1 MKGEIRMKIVRQ
13 QDEKDCGVCSLLSI
27 IRYYKGNVPL
37 EQLRLDARTNNEG
50 TTALNLVLASQKY
63 GFDAVGMKVENLNDI
78 KRLPAIAHLNL
89 KKGYSHY
96 VVIEKVTKD
105 KIILMDPA
113 KGKVVKFLWEFQ
125 KEWSGVVLIFYP
137 KQKIMVL
144 KNDVTLFTIFKKV
157 FISEKNLIKII
168 VLVSF
173 LLTIFTIALG
183 YYFQMFNSLY
193 LNKYPINYL
202 KVLVL
207 VFAIFTCFKL
217 FLTYYRSYLENHL
230 NKNIDCLITSDFLKH
245 LFNLPLN
252 VITSRK
258 SGEILSRVNEL
269 TSIKGLI
276 TEIFITYT
284 LDFLIVVITTFLLIR
299 ISSKLFLIL
308 FLTTIFYLFVGII
321 TKKSIFEKAYQNIS
335 IESEFNNTVL
345 ENIKMINSIKNL
357 DAVDGTLNK
366 IERKLTHY
374 LYDTYK
380 VNTILNKINI
390 FKVSCYEIGFF
401 LINTFGFYFVYK
413 GIINMIDLITF
424 NALLNLYFEPL
435 KNIVDSIP
443 KYSFMK
449 ASITKINDFLGVHA
463 EILGEKTSTDGYD
476 ISINNLNYSYNKYQN
491 VLKSVN
497 LNIKEGEFVLL
508 QGASGSG
515 KSTLCSILNKYITDY
530 SGDILFG
537 KMNYKDLSIKTI
549 RENIVYVGQNENI
562 FTGSIK
568 ENITFGNK
576 VSDLNF
582 DKICKICKVDD
593 VANKKTFSYES
604 LIGSDEGNISGGE
617 KQRIIL
623 ARAVLKDFN
632 VLILDEALS
641 EVDIKLELE
650 ILKSI
655 RENYK
660 DKTIIYISHKK
671 YSNIFDKVINMEAV

>member
-1 MKGEIRMKIVRQ
+1 MKIVRQ

-357 DAVDGTLNK
+357 DVVDGTLNK

-530 SGDILFG
+530 TGDILFG

-568 ENITFGNK
+568 ENITFGHE
-576 VSDLNF
+576 VSDLEFKKVCN
-582 DKICKICKVDD
+582 ICKVDD
-593 VANKKTFSYES
+593 IAYKKTFRYES

-650 ILKSI
+650 ILKNI
-655 RENYK
+655 RDNYK

-671 YSNIFDKVINMEAV
+671 YPNVFDKVISMEAV

>member
-1 MKGEIRMKIVRQ
+1 MKIVRQ

-217 FLTYYRSYLENHL
+217 FLTYYRSYLENYL

-449 ASITKINDFLGVHA
+449 ASITKINDFLGVRA
-463 EILGEKTSTDGYD
+463 EILGEEASTDGYD

-530 SGDILFG
+530 TGDILFG

-593 VANKKTFSYES
+593 VANKKTFRYES

>member
-1 MKGEIRMKIVRQ
+1 MKIVRQ

-113 KGKVVKFLWEFQ
+113 KGRVVKFLWEFQ

-449 ASITKINDFLGVHA
+449 ASITKINDFLGVRA
-463 EILGEKTSTDGYD
+463 EILGEEASTDGYD

-530 SGDILFG
+530 TGDILFG

>member
-1 MKGEIRMKIVRQ
+1 MKIVRQ

-245 LFNLPLN
+245 LFSLPLN

-449 ASITKINDFLGVHA
+449 ASITKINDFLGVRT

-530 SGDILFG
+530 TGDILFG

>member
-1 MKGEIRMKIVRQ
+1 MKIVRQ

-144 KNDVTLFTIFKKV
+144 KNNVTLFTIFKKV

-449 ASITKINDFLGVHA
+449 ASITKINDFLGVRA

-530 SGDILFG
+530 TGDILFG

-549 RENIVYVGQNENI
+549 RDNIVYVGQNENI

-593 VANKKTFSYES
+593 VANKKTFRYES

>member
-1 MKGEIRMKIVRQ
+1 MKIVRQ

-449 ASITKINDFLGVHA
+449 ASITKINDFLGVRA

-530 SGDILFG
+530 TGDILFG

-593 VANKKTFSYES
+593 VANKKTFRYES

>member
-1 MKGEIRMKIVRQ
+1 MKIVRQ

-63 GFDAVGMKVENLNDI
+63 GFDAIGMKVENVNDI

-89 KKGYSHY
+89 EKGYSHY
-96 VVIEKVTKD
+96 VVVEKITKD

-113 KGKVVKFLWEFQ
+113 KGRVVKFLWEFQ

-449 ASITKINDFLGVHA
+449 ASITKINDFLGVRA
-463 EILGEKTSTDGYD
+463 EILGEEASTDGYD

-530 SGDILFG
+530 TGDILFG

-593 VANKKTFSYES
+593 VANKKTFRYES

>member
-1 MKGEIRMKIVRQ
+1 MKIVRQ

-284 LDFLIVVITTFLLIR
+284 LDFLMVVITTFLLIS

-449 ASITKINDFLGVHA
+449 ASITKINDFLGVRA

-530 SGDILFG
+530 TGDILFG

-593 VANKKTFSYES
+593 VANKKTFRYES

-650 ILKSI
+650 ILKNI
-655 RENYK
+655 RDNYK

-671 YSNIFDKVINMEAV
+671 YPNVFDKVISMEAV

>member
-63 GFDAVGMKVENLNDI
+63 GFDAVGMKVENVNDI

-89 KKGYSHY
+89 EKGYSHY
-96 VVIEKVTKD
+96 VVVEKITKD

-113 KGKVVKFLWEFQ
+113 KGRVVKFLWEFQ

-137 KQKIMVL
+137 KQKIIVL
-144 KNDVTLFTIFKKV
+144 KNEVTLFTILKKIFV
-157 FISEKNLIKII
+157 SEKNLIKII

-193 LNKYPINYL
+193 LSKYPINYL

-207 VFAIFTCFKL
+207 VFAIFICFKL

-245 LFNLPLN
+245 LFSLPLN
-252 VITSRK
+252 VINSRK

-284 LDFLIVVITTFLLIR
+284 LDFLLVVITTFLLIS

-308 FLTTIFYLFVGII
+308 FLTTIVYLFIGIM

-335 IESEFNNTVL
+335 IESEFNNTIL

-357 DAVDGTLNK
+357 DAVDDTLKK
-366 IERKLTHY
+366 IERKLAHY

-380 VNTILNKINI
+380 VNIILNKINI

-401 LINTFGFYFVYK
+401 LINTFGFYFVYE
-413 GIINMIDLITF
+413 GIINIVDLITF
-424 NALLNLYFEPL
+424 NTLLNLYFEPL

-449 ASITKINDFLGVHA
+449 ASITKINDFLSVDI
-463 EILGEKTSTDGYD
+463 EKLGKKNVTRGYD
-476 ISINNLNYSYNKYQN
+476 ISINNLSYSYNKYQN
-491 VLKSVN
+491 VLKNVN
-497 LNIKEGEFVLL
+497 LNINEGQFVLL

-537 KMNYKDLSIKTI
+537 TMNYKDLSIKTI
-549 RENIVYVGQNENI
+549 RDNIVYVGQNENI

-568 ENITFGNK
+568 ENITFGHE
-576 VSDLNF
+576 VSDLEFKKVCN
-582 DKICKICKVDD
+582 ICKVDD
-593 VANKKTFSYES
+593 IAYKKTFRYES

-650 ILKSI
+650 ILKNI
-655 RENYK
+655 RDNYK

-671 YSNIFDKVINMEAV
+671 YPNVFDKVISMEAV

>member
-1 MKGEIRMKIVRQ
+1 MKIVRQ

-63 GFDAVGMKVENLNDI
+63 GFDAVGMKVENVNDI

-449 ASITKINDFLGVHA
+449 ASITKINDFLGVRA

-530 SGDILFG
+530 TGDILFG

-593 VANKKTFSYES
+593 VANKKTFRYES

-650 ILKSI
+650 ILKNI
-655 RENYK
+655 RDNYK

-671 YSNIFDKVINMEAV
+671 YPNVFDKVISMEAV

>member
-1 MKGEIRMKIVRQ
+1 MKIVRQ

-284 LDFLIVVITTFLLIR
+284 LDFLIVVITTFLLII

-321 TKKSIFEKAYQNIS
+321 TKKSIFEKAYHNIS
-335 IESEFNNTVL
+335 IESEFNNTIL

-449 ASITKINDFLGVHA
+449 ASITKINDFLGVRA
-463 EILGEKTSTDGYD
+463 EILGEEASTDGYD

-537 KMNYKDLSIKTI
+537 TMNYKDLSIKTI
-549 RENIVYVGQNENI
+549 RDNIVYVGQNENI

-593 VANKKTFSYES
+593 VANKKTFRYES

>member
-27 IRYYKGNVPL
+27 IRYYKGNVSL

-449 ASITKINDFLGVHA
+449 ASITKINDFLGVRA
-463 EILGEKTSTDGYD
+463 EILGEEASTDGYD

-530 SGDILFG
+530 TGDILFG

-655 RENYK
+655 RDNYK

-671 YSNIFDKVINMEAV
+671 YPNVFDKVISMEAV

>member
-1 MKGEIRMKIVRQ
+1 MKIVRQ

-449 ASITKINDFLGVHA
+449 ASITKINDFLGVRA
-463 EILGEKTSTDGYD
+463 EILGEEASTDGYD

-530 SGDILFG
+530 TGDILFG
-537 KMNYKDLSIKTI
+537 TMNYKDLSIKTI
-549 RENIVYVGQNENI
+549 RDNIVYVGQNENI

-593 VANKKTFSYES
+593 VANKKTFRYES

-671 YSNIFDKVINMEAV
+671 YSNIFDKVINMEVV

>member
-1 MKGEIRMKIVRQ
+1 MKIVRQ

-96 VVIEKVTKD
+96 VVIEKITKD

-357 DAVDGTLNK
+357 DAVDDTLKK

-449 ASITKINDFLGVHA
+449 ASITKINDFLGVRA
-463 EILGEKTSTDGYD
+463 EILGEEASTDGYD

-530 SGDILFG
+530 TGDILFG
-537 KMNYKDLSIKTI
+537 TMNYKDLSIKTI
-549 RENIVYVGQNENI
+549 RDNIVYVGQNENI

-593 VANKKTFSYES
+593 VANKKTFRYES

>member
-63 GFDAVGMKVENLNDI
+63 GFDAVGMKVKNVNDI

-89 KKGYSHY
+89 EKGYSHY
-96 VVIEKVTKD
+96 VVVEKITKD

-449 ASITKINDFLGVHA
+449 ASITKINDFLGVRA

-530 SGDILFG
+530 TGDILFG

-593 VANKKTFSYES
+593 VANKKTFRYES

>member
-1 MKGEIRMKIVRQ
+1 MKIVRQ

-96 VVIEKVTKD
+96 VVVEKITKD

-530 SGDILFG
+530 TGDILFG

-549 RENIVYVGQNENI
+549 RENIVYVCQNENI

-593 VANKKTFSYES
+593 VANKKTFRYES

>member
-230 NKNIDCLITSDFLKH
+230 NKNIDCLIS
-245 LFNLPLN
+245 
-252 VITSRK
+252 
-258 SGEILSRVNEL
+258 
-269 TSIKGLI
+269 
-276 TEIFITYT
+276 
-284 LDFLIVVITTFLLIR
+284 LLI
-299 ISSKLFLIL
+299 I
-308 FLTTIFYLFVGII
+308 
-321 TKKSIFEKAYQNIS
+321 
-335 IESEFNNTVL
+335 
-345 ENIKMINSIKNL
+345 
-357 DAVDGTLNK
+357 
-366 IERKLTHY
+366 
-374 LYDTYK
+374 
-380 VNTILNKINI
+380 
-390 FKVSCYEIGFF
+390 
-401 LINTFGFYFVYK
+401 
-413 GIINMIDLITF
+413 
-424 NALLNLYFEPL
+424 
-435 KNIVDSIP
+435 
-443 KYSFMK
+443 
-449 ASITKINDFLGVHA
+449 
-463 EILGEKTSTDGYD
+463 
-476 ISINNLNYSYNKYQN
+476 
-491 VLKSVN
+491 
-497 LNIKEGEFVLL
+497 
-508 QGASGSG
+508 
-515 KSTLCSILNKYITDY
+515 
-530 SGDILFG
+530 
-537 KMNYKDLSIKTI
+537 
-549 RENIVYVGQNENI
+549 
-562 FTGSIK
+562 
-568 ENITFGNK
+568 
-576 VSDLNF
+576 
-582 DKICKICKVDD
+582 
-593 VANKKTFSYES
+593 
-604 LIGSDEGNISGGE
+604 
-617 KQRIIL
+617 
-623 ARAVLKDFN
+623 
-632 VLILDEALS
+632 
-641 EVDIKLELE
+641 
-650 ILKSI
+650 
-655 RENYK
+655 
-660 DKTIIYISHKK
+660 
-671 YSNIFDKVINMEAV
+671 

>member
-1 MKGEIRMKIVRQ
+1 MKIVRQ

-530 SGDILFG
+530 TGDILFG

-549 RENIVYVGQNENI
+549 RENIVYVCQNENI

-593 VANKKTFSYES
+593 VANKKTFRYES

>member
-1 MKGEIRMKIVRQ
+1 MKIVRQ

-96 VVIEKVTKD
+96 VVIEKITKD

-449 ASITKINDFLGVHA
+449 ASITKINDFLGVRA
-463 EILGEKTSTDGYD
+463 EILGEEASTDGYD

-530 SGDILFG
+530 TGDILFG
-537 KMNYKDLSIKTI
+537 TMNYKDLSIKTI
-549 RENIVYVGQNENI
+549 RDNIVYVGQNENI

-593 VANKKTFSYES
+593 VANKKTFRYES

>member
-1 MKGEIRMKIVRQ
+1 MKIVRQ

-125 KEWSGVVLIFYP
+125 KEWSGVVLFFYP
-137 KQKIMVL
+137 KQKIIVL
-144 KNDVTLFTIFKKV
+144 KNEVTLFTILKKIFV
-157 FISEKNLIKII
+157 SEKNLIKII

-193 LNKYPINYL
+193 LSKYPINYL

-357 DAVDGTLNK
+357 DVVDGTLNK

-530 SGDILFG
+530 TGDILFG

>member
-1 MKGEIRMKIVRQ
+1 MKIVRQ

-105 KIILMDPA
+105 KIILMDPE

-508 QGASGSG
+508 QGTSGSG

-530 SGDILFG
+530 TGDILFG

>member
-1 MKGEIRMKIVRQ
+1 MKIVRQ

-193 LNKYPINYL
+193 LSKYPINYL

-449 ASITKINDFLGVHA
+449 ASITKINDFLGVRA
-463 EILGEKTSTDGYD
+463 EILGEEASTDGYD

-530 SGDILFG
+530 TGDILFG
-537 KMNYKDLSIKTI
+537 TMNYKDLSIKTI
-549 RENIVYVGQNENI
+549 RDNIVYVGQNENI

-593 VANKKTFSYES
+593 VANKKTFRYES

>member
-1 MKGEIRMKIVRQ
+1 MKIVRQ

-63 GFDAVGMKVENLNDI
+63 GFDAVGMKVKNVNDI

-258 SGEILSRVNEL
+258 SGEIFSRVNEL

-463 EILGEKTSTDGYD
+463 EILGEEASTDGYD

-515 KSTLCSILNKYITDY
+515 KSTLCSILNKYIMDY
-530 SGDILFG
+530 TGDILFG

-549 RENIVYVGQNENI
+549 RDNIVYVGQNENI

-650 ILKSI
+650 ILKNI
-655 RENYK
+655 RDNYK

-671 YSNIFDKVINMEAV
+671 YPNVFDKVISMEAV

>member
-1 MKGEIRMKIVRQ
+1 MKIVRQ

-63 GFDAVGMKVENLNDI
+63 GFDAVGMKVENVNDI

-96 VVIEKVTKD
+96 VVVEKITKD

-463 EILGEKTSTDGYD
+463 EILGEEASTDGYD

-530 SGDILFG
+530 TGDILFG

-549 RENIVYVGQNENI
+549 RDNIVYVGQNENI

-593 VANKKTFSYES
+593 VANKKTFRYES

>member
-63 GFDAVGMKVENLNDI
+63 GFDAVGMKVENVNDI

-89 KKGYSHY
+89 EKGYSHY
-96 VVIEKVTKD
+96 VVVEKITKD

-113 KGKVVKFLWEFQ
+113 KGRVVKFLWEFQ

-137 KQKIMVL
+137 KQKIIVL
-144 KNDVTLFTIFKKV
+144 KNEVTLFTILKKIFV
-157 FISEKNLIKII
+157 SEKNLIKII

-193 LNKYPINYL
+193 LSKYPINYL

-245 LFNLPLN
+245 LFSLPLN
-252 VITSRK
+252 VINSRK

-284 LDFLIVVITTFLLIR
+284 LDFLLVVITTFLLIS

-308 FLTTIFYLFVGII
+308 FLTTIVYLFIGIM

-335 IESEFNNTVL
+335 IESEFNNTIL

-357 DAVDGTLNK
+357 DAVDDALKK
-366 IERKLTHY
+366 IERKLAHY

-380 VNTILNKINI
+380 VNIILNKINI

-401 LINTFGFYFVYK
+401 LINTFGFYFVYE
-413 GIINMIDLITF
+413 GIINIVDLITF
-424 NALLNLYFEPL
+424 NTLLNLYFEPL

-449 ASITKINDFLGVHA
+449 ASITKINDFLSVDI
-463 EILGEKTSTDGYD
+463 EKLGKKNVTRGYD
-476 ISINNLNYSYNKYQN
+476 ISINNLSYSYNKYQN
-491 VLKSVN
+491 VLKNVN
-497 LNIKEGEFVLL
+497 LNINEGQFVLL

-530 SGDILFG
+530 NGDILFG
-537 KMNYKDLSIKTI
+537 TMNYKDLSIKTI
-549 RENIVYVGQNENI
+549 RDNIVYVGQNENI

-568 ENITFGNK
+568 ENITFGHE
-576 VSDLNF
+576 VSDLEFKKVCN
-582 DKICKICKVDD
+582 ICKVDD
-593 VANKKTFSYES
+593 IAYKKTFRYES

-650 ILKSI
+650 ILKNI
-655 RENYK
+655 RDNYK

-671 YSNIFDKVINMEAV
+671 YPNVFDKVISMEAV

>member
-1 MKGEIRMKIVRQ
+1 MKIVRQ

-284 LDFLIVVITTFLLIR
+284 LDFLIVVITTFLLII

-321 TKKSIFEKAYQNIS
+321 TKKSIFEKAYHNIS

-357 DAVDGTLNK
+357 DAVDDTLKK

-449 ASITKINDFLGVHA
+449 ASITKINDFLGVRA
-463 EILGEKTSTDGYD
+463 EILGEEASTDGYD

-530 SGDILFG
+530 TGDILFG
-537 KMNYKDLSIKTI
+537 TMNYKDLSIKTI
-549 RENIVYVGQNENI
+549 RDNIVYVGQNENI

-593 VANKKTFSYES
+593 VANKKTFRYES

-655 RENYK
+655 RDNYK

-671 YSNIFDKVINMEAV
+671 YPNVFDKVISMEAV

>member
-449 ASITKINDFLGVHA
+449 ASITKINDFLGVRT

-530 SGDILFG
+530 TGDILFG

-549 RENIVYVGQNENI
+549 RDNIVYVGQNENI

-593 VANKKTFSYES
+593 VANKKTFRYES

>member
-1 MKGEIRMKIVRQ
+1 MKIVRQ

-284 LDFLIVVITTFLLIR
+284 LDFLLVVITTFLLIS

-308 FLTTIFYLFVGII
+308 FLTTIVYLFIGIM

-335 IESEFNNTVL
+335 IESEFNNTIL

-357 DAVDGTLNK
+357 DAVDDALKK
-366 IERKLTHY
+366 IERKLAHY

-380 VNTILNKINI
+380 VNIILNKINI

-401 LINTFGFYFVYK
+401 LINTFGFYFVYE
-413 GIINMIDLITF
+413 GIINIVDLITF
-424 NALLNLYFEPL
+424 NTLLNLYFEPL

-449 ASITKINDFLGVHA
+449 ASITKINDFLSVDI
-463 EILGEKTSTDGYD
+463 EKLGKKNVTRGYD
-476 ISINNLNYSYNKYQN
+476 ISINNLSYSYNKYQN
-491 VLKSVN
+491 VLKNVN
-497 LNIKEGEFVLL
+497 LNINEGQFILL

-537 KMNYKDLSIKTI
+537 TMNYKDLSIKTI
-549 RENIVYVGQNENI
+549 RDNIVYVGQNENI
-562 FTGSIK
+562 FTSSIK
-568 ENITFGNK
+568 ENITFGHE
-576 VSDLNF
+576 VSDLEFKKVCN
-582 DKICKICKVDD
+582 ICKVDD
-593 VANKKTFSYES
+593 IAYKKTFRYES

-650 ILKSI
+650 ILNNI
-655 RENYK
+655 RDNYK

-671 YSNIFDKVINMEAV
+671 YPNVFDKVISMEAV

>member
-1 MKGEIRMKIVRQ
+1 MKIVRQ

-63 GFDAVGMKVENLNDI
+63 GFDAVGMKVKNVNDI

-449 ASITKINDFLGVHA
+449 ASITKINDFLGVRA

-530 SGDILFG
+530 TGDILFG
-537 KMNYKDLSIKTI
+537 TMNYKDLSIKTI
-549 RENIVYVGQNENI
+549 RDNIVYVGQNENI

-593 VANKKTFSYES
+593 VANKKTFRYES

>member
-1 MKGEIRMKIVRQ
+1 MKIVRQ

-321 TKKSIFEKAYQNIS
+321 TKKSIFEKAYHNIS

-449 ASITKINDFLGVHA
+449 ASITKINDFLGVRT
-463 EILGEKTSTDGYD
+463 EILGEEASTDGYD

-530 SGDILFG
+530 TGDILFG

-549 RENIVYVGQNENI
+549 RDNIVYVGQNENI

-593 VANKKTFSYES
+593 VANKKTFRYES

>member
-1 MKGEIRMKIVRQ
+1 MKIVRQ

-449 ASITKINDFLGVHA
+449 ASITKINDFLGVRA
-463 EILGEKTSTDGYD
+463 EILGEEASTDGYD

-530 SGDILFG
+530 TGDILFG
-537 KMNYKDLSIKTI
+537 TMNYKDLSIKTI
-549 RENIVYVGQNENI
+549 RDNIVYVGQNENI

-593 VANKKTFSYES
+593 VANKKTFRYES

>member
-1 MKGEIRMKIVRQ
+1 MKIVRQ

-27 IRYYKGNVPL
+27 IRYYKGNVSL

-335 IESEFNNTVL
+335 IESEFNNIVL

-449 ASITKINDFLGVHA
+449 ASITKINDFLGVRA

-530 SGDILFG
+530 TGDILFG

-650 ILKSI
+650 ILKNI
-655 RENYK
+655 RDNYK

-671 YSNIFDKVINMEAV
+671 YPNVFDKVISMEAV

>member
-96 VVIEKVTKD
+96 VVIEKITKD

-366 IERKLTHY
+366 IERKLAHY

-380 VNTILNKINI
+380 VNIILNKINI

-449 ASITKINDFLGVHA
+449 ASITKINDFLGVRA

-508 QGASGSG
+508 QGTSGSG

-593 VANKKTFSYES
+593 VANKKTFRYES

-650 ILKSI
+650 ILKNI
-655 RENYK
+655 RDNYK

-671 YSNIFDKVINMEAV
+671 YPNVFDKVISMEAV

>member
-1 MKGEIRMKIVRQ
+1 MKIVRQ

-449 ASITKINDFLGVHA
+449 ASITKINDFLGVRA
-463 EILGEKTSTDGYD
+463 EILGEEASTDGYD

-530 SGDILFG
+530 TGDILFG
-537 KMNYKDLSIKTI
+537 TMNYKDLSIKTI
-549 RENIVYVGQNENI
+549 RDNIVYVGQNENI

-593 VANKKTFSYES
+593 VANKKTFRYES

-650 ILKSI
+650 ILKNI
-655 RENYK
+655 RDNYK

-671 YSNIFDKVINMEAV
+671 YPNVFDKVISMEAV

>member
-1 MKGEIRMKIVRQ
+1 MKIVRQ

-299 ISSKLFLIL
+299 ISNKLFLIL

-449 ASITKINDFLGVHA
+449 ASITKINDFLGVRT

-530 SGDILFG
+530 TGDILFG
-537 KMNYKDLSIKTI
+537 TMNYKDLSIKTI
-549 RENIVYVGQNENI
+549 RDNIVYVGQNENI

-593 VANKKTFSYES
+593 VANKKTFRYES

>member
-1 MKGEIRMKIVRQ
+1 MKIVRQ

-449 ASITKINDFLGVHA
+449 ASITKINDFLGVRT

-530 SGDILFG
+530 TGDILFG

-549 RENIVYVGQNENI
+549 RDNIVYVGQNENI

-593 VANKKTFSYES
+593 VANKKTFRYES

>member
-449 ASITKINDFLGVHA
+449 ASITKINDFLGVRT

-476 ISINNLNYSYNKYQN
+476 ISINNLSYSYNKYQN
-491 VLKSVN
+491 VLKNVN
-497 LNIKEGEFVLL
+497 LNINEGQFVLL

-537 KMNYKDLSIKTI
+537 TMNYKDLSIKTI
-549 RENIVYVGQNENI
+549 RDNIVYVGQNENI

-568 ENITFGNK
+568 ENITFGHE
-576 VSDLNF
+576 VSDLDFN
-582 DKICKICKVDD
+582 KVCNICKVDD
-593 VANKKTFSYES
+593 IAYKKTFRYES

-650 ILKSI
+650 ILKNI
-655 RENYK
+655 RDNYK

-671 YSNIFDKVINMEAV
+671 YPNIFDEVINMEAV

>member
-1 MKGEIRMKIVRQ
+1 MKIVRQ

-357 DAVDGTLNK
+357 DAVDGTLKK
-366 IERKLTHY
+366 IERKLAHY

-380 VNTILNKINI
+380 VNIILNKINI

-449 ASITKINDFLGVHA
+449 ASITKINDFLGVRA
-463 EILGEKTSTDGYD
+463 EILGEEASTDGYD

-530 SGDILFG
+530 TGDILFG

-593 VANKKTFSYES
+593 VANKKTFRYES

-650 ILKSI
+650 ILKNI
-655 RENYK
+655 RDNYK

-671 YSNIFDKVINMEAV
+671 YPNVFDKVISMEAV